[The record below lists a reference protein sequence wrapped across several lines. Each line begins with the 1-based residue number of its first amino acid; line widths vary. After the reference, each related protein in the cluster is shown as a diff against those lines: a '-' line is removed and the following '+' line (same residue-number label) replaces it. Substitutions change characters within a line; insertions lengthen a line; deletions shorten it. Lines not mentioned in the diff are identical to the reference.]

1 MPSPIVVYGSYGYT
15 GQLIVDE
22 CKTKGIDVILSG
34 RSKEALQ
41 KQSLLTGFPFEVV
54 DIHDAAGLCRLLEK
68 GAMVIH
74 AAGPFQFTA
83 QLMAEACFITQR
95 HYTDI
100 TGEIAVFEMMAKL
113 DEKAKA
119 TAITLM
125 PGVGFDVVPSDCLAL
140 HLKNRLPS
148 ATHLQLAFASN
159 KGGLSRGTS
168 KTMVEGMGLGGAIRR
183 NGKIIP
189 VPLHEGITEINY
201 GAFQLPSVRIPWGD
215 VSTAFHS
222 TGIGN
227 IEVFRGADK
236 GLIKQVKMSR
246 YLNWLLRMRA
256 VKNYLIK
263 QVDKKPAGPN
273 EERRAKSKM
282 FLWGKVW
289 DGQQEKISL
298 LETIEGYTLTAK
310 TSVLIAQKILS
321 GNVKAGFQTPSKAYG
336 PDLIMEIRGS
346 SRTDLV
352 S

>member
-1 MPSPIVVYGSYGYT
+1 
-15 GQLIVDE
+15 
-22 CKTKGIDVILSG
+22 
-34 RSKEALQ
+34 
-41 KQSLLTGFPFEVV
+41 
-54 DIHDAAGLCRLLEK
+54 
-68 GAMVIH
+68 
-74 AAGPFQFTA
+74 
-83 QLMAEACFITQR
+83 
-95 HYTDI
+95 
-100 TGEIAVFEMMAKL
+100 MMAKL
-113 DEKAKA
+113 DAKA
-119 TAITLM
+119 NAAGITLM
-125 PGVGFDVVPSDCLAL
+125 PGVGFDVVPSDCLAM

-159 KGGLSRGTS
+159 KGSLSRGTS
-168 KTMVEGMGLGGAIRR
+168 KTMVEGMGWGGAIRK

-201 GAFQLPSVRIPWGD
+201 GAFLLPSIRIPWGD

-246 YLNWLLRMRA
+246 YLNWLLRKRV

-263 QVDKKPAGPN
+263 EIDKKPAGPD
-273 EERRAKSKM
+273 EARRAKSKM

-298 LETIEGYTLTAK
+298 LETVEGYTLTAK

-321 GNVKAGFQTPSKAYG
+321 GNVKLGFQTPSKAYG
-336 PDLIMEIRGS
+336 ADLILEVPGS
-346 SRTDLV
+346 NRKDL
-352 S
+352 

>member
-1 MPSPIVVYGSYGYT
+1 MAFPIIVYGSYGYT
-15 GQLIVDE
+15 GKLIIEE
-22 CKTKGIDVILSG
+22 CKAKGLDVILSG
-34 RSKEALQ
+34 RNGDALRS
-41 KQSLLTGFPFEVV
+41 QSAHTGYPFEVV
-54 DIHDAAGLCRLLEK
+54 DIDKITSLCALLEK
-68 GAMVIH
+68 GSMVIH

-83 QLMAEACFITQR
+83 QAMAEACLITQR

-119 TAITLM
+119 AGIAIM
-125 PGVGFDVVPSDCLAL
+125 PGVGFDVVPSDCLAM

-168 KTMVEGMGLGGAIRR
+168 KTMVEGMGLGGAIRK

-189 VPLHEGITEINY
+189 SPLHEGIMEINY
-201 GAFQLPSVRIPWGD
+201 GAFQLPSIRIPWGD
-215 VSTAFHS
+215 VSTAFYS

-246 YLNWLLRMRA
+246 YLNWLLRMRS

-263 QVDKKPAGPN
+263 QIDKKPAGPN

-289 DGQQEKISL
+289 DGKQEKISL
-298 LETIEGYTLTAK
+298 LETVEGYTLTAK

-321 GNVKAGFQTPSKAYG
+321 GNVKPGFQTPSKAYG
-336 PDLIMEIRGS
+336 ADLILEVPGTNRK
-346 SRTDLV
+346 DL
-352 S
+352 

>member
-1 MPSPIVVYGSYGYT
+1 MRKAI
-15 GQLIVDE
+15 
-22 CKTKGIDVILSG
+22 
-34 RSKEALQ
+34 
-41 KQSLLTGFPFEVV
+41 
-54 DIHDAAGLCRLLEK
+54 AAN
-68 GAMVIH
+68 
-74 AAGPFQFTA
+74 
-83 QLMAEACFITQR
+83 
-95 HYTDI
+95 
-100 TGEIAVFEMMAKL
+100 
-113 DEKAKA
+113 
-119 TAITLM
+119 ITLM
-125 PGVGFDVVPSDCLAL
+125 PGVGFDVVPSDCLAM

-168 KTMVEGMGLGGAIRR
+168 KTMVEGLGLGGAIRK

-189 VPLHEGITEINY
+189 VPLHEGMTEINY
-201 GAFQLPSVRIPWGD
+201 GPFQLSSVRIPWGD
-215 VSTAFHS
+215 VSTAFYS

-236 GLIKQVKMSR
+236 GLINQVKMSR
-246 YLNWLLRMRA
+246 YLNWLLRMRS

-263 QVDKKPAGPN
+263 AVDKKPAGPN

-321 GNVKAGFQTPSKAYG
+321 GNVKSGFQTPSKAYG
-336 PDLIMEIRGS
+336 PDLIMEIPGS
-346 SRTDLV
+346 SRKDL
-352 S
+352 

>member
-1 MPSPIVVYGSYGYT
+1 MPSPIIVYGSYGYT
-15 GQLIVDE
+15 GQLIVEE
-22 CKTKGIDVILSG
+22 CKVKGIDVILSG
-34 RSKEALQ
+34 RNGEELR
-41 KQSLLTGFPFEVV
+41 KQSEQTGYPFDVV
-54 DIHDAAGLCRLLEK
+54 DIQEVTALCKLLEK

-83 QLMAEACFITQR
+83 QLMAEACLITQK

-100 TGEIAVFEMMAKL
+100 TGEILVFEMMAKL
-113 DEKAKA
+113 DGKAKA
-119 TAITLM
+119 AGITLL
-125 PGVGFDVVPSDCLAL
+125 PGVGFDVVPSDCLAM

-148 ATHLQLAFASN
+148 ATSLQLAFASN

-168 KTMVEGMGLGGAIRR
+168 KTMVEGMGLGGAIRK

-215 VSTAFHS
+215 VSTAFYS

-246 YLNWLLRMRA
+246 YVNWLLRMRS

-273 EERRAKSKM
+273 EERRSKSKM

-289 DGQQEKISL
+289 DAQQERISL
-298 LETIEGYTLTAK
+298 LETVEGYTLTAK
-310 TSVLIAQKILS
+310 TSVLIAQKILA
-321 GNVKAGFQTPSKAYG
+321 GNVKPGFQTPSKAYG
-336 PDLIMEIRGS
+336 PDLILEVSGS
-346 SRTDLV
+346 SMKDL
-352 S
+352 

>member
-1 MPSPIVVYGSYGYT
+1 MPIPIVVYGSYGYT
-15 GQLIVDE
+15 GQLIIDE
-22 CKTKGIDVILSG
+22 CKAKGIDVILSG
-34 RSKEALQ
+34 RNKEALR
-41 KQSLLTGFPFEVV
+41 KQSSLTEFPFEAV
-54 DIHDAAGLCRLLEK
+54 DIHDTAGLCRLLEK

-83 QLMAEACFITQR
+83 QPMADACLITQK

-100 TGEIAVFEMMAKL
+100 TGEISVFEMLAKL
-113 DEKAKA
+113 DPKARA
-119 TAITLM
+119 VGIALM
-125 PGVGFDVVPSDCLAL
+125 PGVGFDVVPSDCLAM

-148 ATHLQLAFASN
+148 ATHLQLAFASS

-189 VPLHEGITEINY
+189 VPLHEGMTEINY

-215 VSTAFHS
+215 VSTAFYS

-227 IEVFRGADK
+227 IEVFRGADQ

-246 YLNWLLRMRA
+246 YFNWLLRKRS
-256 VKNYLIK
+256 VKDYLVRQI
-263 QVDKKPAGPN
+263 DKKPAGPN

-289 DGQQEKISL
+289 DGQQEKVSL
-298 LETIEGYTLTAK
+298 LETVEGYTLTAK

-321 GNVKAGFQTPSKAYG
+321 GNVRPGFQTPSKAYG
-336 PDLIMEIRGS
+336 PDLIMEVPGS
-346 SRTDLV
+346 SRRDL
-352 S
+352 